1 MGRWDDSDDIS
12 IFRWEQERP
21 VQDALRYTQ
30 LDEPLYDRQGQQ
42 RGGTA
47 GQQRSG
53 TAVLEAEALQGV
65 SPGLSRGE
73 VVVYEVF
80 ASRLDTEPARRA
92 ERLLSGLSSLPWCAL
107 MVAAQDGSLRFFLE
121 APRELARQAL
131 MALSAAYPQAEVEE
145 ATASPWRRREG
156 EEWAVARL
164 RLSPGRLAPL
174 ARVEAGPGTRASLPQ
189 LSISYAVSDAPPPL
203 PLAVLGMLAPGER
216 AVLRLDLAP
225 APASLSTYLR
235 GVIMKHR
242 ARQEYMRQA
251 RLHYKWQSP
260 VNDAITF
267 VLGGG
272 LLMAVLLGMSFYRS
286 GDMEGLVALGAAAL
300 LGTPAALFLWRRLT
314 GDMGLSPEQAQEKLL
329 AGALFAADVR
339 VAAFGPGG
347 AAPRE
352 RLAALVEQQAAAARA
367 VSHPAGGA
375 LVLQRLGGKRKEETL
390 PPSRR
395 DVLGSAEAALLF
407 HLDASLP
414 LYRPAGSR
422 MVLPRGATVRRGC
435 PIGTVSWQGREL
447 QVRMPEELLLR
458 HQLVVAKTR
467 RGKSSLLLHL
477 ARHVLGKMAQGEHV
491 ALVVVDPHGDLANA
505 VVGLVP
511 QELVERVVYLDFS
524 SRGQERPVGLNLLD
538 VRLFPERDLQAERII
553 TMFHRLWPLAW
564 GARMEGLLR
573 TSVACLH
580 AANEVR
586 LRRGEEQY
594 TILDVVPLI
603 TNQAFRHQEV
613 LRQVSDVALISWWKA
628 NFEDLGLARRQEM
641 MQPIANRVTRWAVSS
656 AARLFVGQPQSTVDP
671 RAVLREGGI
680 LVVNVPVG
688 DLGEGTAMLLGASFL
703 NLVAGLVEEQVR
715 LPPQERRRIVALVDE
730 SATLGAADF
739 GRMLSELSKYGLSLV
754 MVTQSLERLRQYDER
769 LMAGVFA
776 NIDGLTVFTV
786 SAQDAR
792 YLKEEL
798 GHGVTVEDLVS
809 LPDYEA
815 YARWWCEGET
825 MPTFRFRLLPPPQGD
840 EVRAEEVRRRSAERY
855 GRPRQEV
862 ERQIAE
868 LMQARAAPD
877 TGPGFV
883 LPVDVREVEDSEY
896 EL

>member
-1 MGRWDDSDDIS
+1 MSRWDPGDDAG
-12 IFRWEQERP
+12 IFRWERERP
-21 VQDALRYTQ
+21 VEDALRYTQ
-30 LDEPLYDRQGQQ
+30 LDEPLYERQGRQ
-42 RGGTA
+42 A
-47 GQQRSG
+47 SG
-53 TAVLEAEALQGV
+53 TAVLEAEAPQAAPGGTGQG
-65 SPGLSRGE
+65 E
-73 VVVYEVF
+73 AVVYEVF

-107 MVAAQDGSLRFFLE
+107 MVAAEEGSLRFFLE
-121 APRELARQAL
+121 APREFARQAL

-145 ATASPWRRREG
+145 AMASPWVRREG
-156 EEWAVARL
+156 EERAAARL

-174 ARVEAGPGTRASLPQ
+174 ARVEAGPGARASLPQ

-235 GVIMKHR
+235 GVIIKHR

-251 RLHYKWQSP
+251 RLHYQWQSP
-260 VNDAITF
+260 VNDAITL

-272 LLMAVLLGMSFYRS
+272 LVMAVLLGMSLYRS
-286 GDMEGLVALGAAAL
+286 GNMEGLAALGAAAL
-300 LGTPAALFLWRRLT
+300 LGTPAVLFLWRRLT
-314 GDMGLSPEQAQEKLL
+314 RDSGLSAEQAQEKLL
-329 AGALFAADVR
+329 AGALFCADLR
-339 VAAFGPGG
+339 VAAFGPEGT
-347 AAPRE
+347 AARE
-352 RLAALVEQQAAAARA
+352 RLASLVERQAAAARA
-367 VSHPAGGA
+367 VSHPAGGS
-375 LVLQRLGGKRKEETL
+375 LIPKPLKGKRREEGGL
-390 PPSRR
+390 PPAKR
-395 DVLGSAEAALLF
+395 DILGSAEAALLF

-422 MVLPRGATVRRGC
+422 MVLPRGATVRGGC
-435 PIGTVSWQGREL
+435 PLGTVSWQGREL
-447 QVRMPEELLLR
+447 QVSMPEELLLR

-477 ARHVLGKMAQGEHV
+477 ARHVLGKMARGERIS
-491 ALVVVDPHGDLANA
+491 LVVVDPHGDLAST
-505 VVGLVP
+505 VVGLTP
-511 QELVERVVYLDFS
+511 QELVDRVVYLDFS

-538 VRLFPERDLQAERII
+538 VRLFPERDLQTERII

-580 AANEVR
+580 TANEAR
-586 LRRGEEQY
+586 LAKGEDQY

-603 TNQAFRHQEV
+603 TNQAFRQQEV
-613 LRQVSDVALISWWKA
+613 LRQVPDVALISWWKA
-628 NFEDLGLARRQEM
+628 NYEDLSLARRQEM

-671 RAVLREGGI
+671 RAALREGGA

-688 DLGEGTAMLLGASFL
+688 DLGEGTAMLLGASLL

-840 EVRAEEVRRRSAERY
+840 EARAEEVRRRSAERY

-877 TGPGFV
+877 AGPGFV

>member
-1 MGRWDDSDDIS
+1 
-12 IFRWEQERP
+12 
-21 VQDALRYTQ
+21 
-30 LDEPLYDRQGQQ
+30 
-42 RGGTA
+42 
-47 GQQRSG
+47 
-53 TAVLEAEALQGV
+53 
-65 SPGLSRGE
+65 
-73 VVVYEVF
+73 
-80 ASRLDTEPARRA
+80 
-92 ERLLSGLSSLPWCAL
+92 
-107 MVAAQDGSLRFFLE
+107 MVAAEEGSLRFFLE
-121 APRELARQAL
+121 APREFARQAL

-145 ATASPWRRREG
+145 AVTSPWARREG
-156 EEWAVARL
+156 EERVMARL
-164 RLSPGRLAPL
+164 RLSPDRLAPL
-174 ARVEAGPGTRASLPQ
+174 ARVEAGPGARASLPQ
-189 LSISYAVSDAPPPL
+189 LSISYAISDAPPPL

-225 APASLSTYLR
+225 APASLPSYLR
-235 GVIMKHR
+235 GVILKHR

-251 RLHYKWQSP
+251 RLHYQWQSP
-260 VNDAITF
+260 VNDAITL

-272 LLMAVLLGMSFYRS
+272 LIMAVLLGLSFYRK
-286 GDMEGLVALGAAAL
+286 GNMEGLVALGAAAL
-300 LGTPAALFLWRRLT
+300 LGVPAALLLWRRLT
-314 GDMGLSPEQAQEKLL
+314 GGSGLSPEQAQEKLL
-329 AGALFAADVR
+329 AGALFCADLR
-339 VAAFGPGG
+339 VAAFGPEG
-347 AAPRE
+347 AAARE
-352 RLAALVEQQAAAARA
+352 RLTSLVERQAAAARA
-367 VSHPAGGA
+367 ISHPAGGS
-375 LVLQRLGGKRKEETL
+375 LVLKLLRGRKQQEQELPLAKR
-390 PPSRR
+390 
-395 DVLGSAEAALLF
+395 DILGSAEVALLF

-414 LYRPAGSR
+414 VYRPAGSR
-422 MVLPRGATVRRGC
+422 MVLPRGATVKGGC
-435 PIGTVSWQGREL
+435 PLGTVSWQGREL
-447 QVRMPEELLLR
+447 RVSMPEELLLR

-477 ARHVLGKMAQGEHV
+477 ARHVMGRMVQGERIS
-491 ALVVVDPHGDLANA
+491 LVVVDPHGDLATA

-511 QELVERVVYLDFS
+511 QELVDRVVYLDFS

-580 AANEVR
+580 AANERR
-586 LRRGEEQY
+586 LSRGEDQY

-603 TNQAFRHQEV
+603 TNQAFRQQEV
-613 LRQVSDVALISWWKA
+613 LRQIADEVALVSWWKA
-628 NFEDLGLARRQEM
+628 NFEDLNLARRQEM

-671 RAVLREGGI
+671 RAVLREGGA

-688 DLGEGTAMLLGASFL
+688 DLGEGTAMLLGASLL

-715 LPPQERRRIVALVDE
+715 VPPQERRRIVALVDE

-769 LMAGVFA
+769 LMASVFA

-840 EVRAEEVRRRSAERY
+840 EARAEEVRRRSAERY

-868 LMQARAAPD
+868 LMRARAAPD